1 MHARS
6 GIAHPAG
13 LPTPCRPS
21 PVAGPGSARPDA
33 MQGACGEATV
43 LGQRIFETDRNRD
56 G

>member
-1 MHARS
+1 
-6 GIAHPAG
+6 
-13 LPTPCRPS
+13 
-21 PVAGPGSARPDA
+21 

>member
-1 MHARS
+1 MPDPASPARQTCRHLADRFWSRGS
-6 GIAHPAG
+6 G
-13 LPTPCRPS
+13 R
-21 PVAGPGSARPDA
+21 ARPDA

>member
-1 MHARS
+1 MPDPASPARQ
-6 GIAHPAG
+6 ACRT
-13 LPTPCRPS
+13 LPTVSGR
-21 PVAGPGSARPDA
+21 GFRLARPDA

>member
-1 MHARS
+1 MPTVS
-6 GIAHPAG
+6 GQRA
-13 LPTPCRPS
+13 
-21 PVAGPGSARPDA
+21 PGSARPDA